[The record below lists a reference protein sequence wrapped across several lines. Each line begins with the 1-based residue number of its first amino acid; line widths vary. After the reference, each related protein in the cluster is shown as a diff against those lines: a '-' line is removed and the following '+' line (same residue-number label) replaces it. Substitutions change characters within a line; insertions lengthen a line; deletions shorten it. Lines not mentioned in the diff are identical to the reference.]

1 MGKLSDALPVGVACA
16 SACTR
21 NNILFIVFRFRFD
34 RVRRL
39 IGRLRKLR
47 KIGNFAM
54 IYDIAI
60 VGAGPAGLS
69 AALYAARFCRSTIVL
84 HNGDARA
91 SRIPKTNNAPGF
103 DDGVAGPH
111 LIERMTRHA
120 ERYGAQFVTANV
132 GRVGRTPTG
141 FEIVSDEGANWSEQA
156 LILATG
162 LHLNQIDLP
171 HDMHET
177 AIADGVLRY
186 CPVCDGYEHR
196 GKRIGVVG
204 CDISGAGEAL
214 FLRQF
219 SKDVTLLPTSKAE
232 LTSAECQELAAASV
246 ETVVSPIIEYRPGTS
261 EFEIFVEGRA
271 EPYVFD
277 VVYPA
282 LGVRPRNELVEMLG
296 IDMTDDG
303 NVAGSAIQG
312 TNVDGVYCAGDIVEG
327 LDQISVAM
335 GHGAIAATKAHNWLR
350 ECDGHTVDAVLESAK

>member
-141 FEIVSDEGANWSEQA
+141 FEIVSDEGANWSARA

-162 LHLNQIDLP
+162 LHLKRDLFSLP
-171 HDMHET
+171 GINAALAEAEKADLVVYSLITLAILPEAART
-177 AIADGVLRY
+177 RLLALNARVAFDSNYRPRLWPDATTAATVRDAAIARASIGLPTLEDEIQMSGETTADAVGLNWQSRGCIETVVKMGVMGCRL
-186 CPVCDGYEHR
+186 PVGDIIAPT
-196 GKRIGVVG
+196 KRLSPI
-204 CDISGAGEAL
+204 DTSGAGDAFNAGYLHARMFGATPTEAA
-214 FLRQF
+214 
-219 SKDVTLLPTSKAE
+219 KE
-232 LTSAECQELAAASV
+232 GNYLAGQV
-246 ETVVSPIIEYRPGTS
+246 LNHP
-261 EFEIFVEGRA
+261 
-271 EPYVFD
+271 
-277 VVYPA
+277 
-282 LGVRPRNELVEMLG
+282 
-296 IDMTDDG
+296 
-303 NVAGSAIQG
+303 
-312 TNVDGVYCAGDIVEG
+312 
-327 LDQISVAM
+327 
-335 GHGAIAATKAHNWLR
+335 GAIPLFS
-350 ECDGHTVDAVLESAK
+350 V

>member
-1 MGKLSDALPVGVACA
+1 MGVACA

-21 NNILFIVFRFRFD
+21 NNMLVMEFCFRFD
-34 RVRRL
+34 QVKCL
-39 IGRLRKLR
+39 DGRLRNLEKS
-47 KIGNFAM
+47 IIVAM

-91 SRIPKTNNAPGF
+91 LRIPKTNNAPGF
-103 DDGVAGPH
+103 DDGVAGPE
-111 LIERMTRHA
+111 LMERMTRHA
-120 ERYGAQFVTANV
+120 ERYGAEFVKANV
-132 GRVGRTPTG
+132 DRVGRTPTG
-141 FEIVSDEGANWSEQA
+141 FEIVSDEGANWSARA

-171 HDMHET
+171 HDMHEA
-177 AIADGVLRY
+177 AIRDGVLRY

-219 SKDVTLLPTSKAE
+219 SKDVTLLPNSDAE
-232 LTSAECQELAAASV
+232 LTAAECQDLDTASV
-246 ETVVSPIIEYRPGTS
+246 KTVVSPIIEYRPGTR
-261 EFEIFVEGRA
+261 EFEIFVEGRV

-277 VVYPA
+277 VIYPA
-282 LGVRPRNELVEMLG
+282 LGVRPRNELVKMLG

-303 NVAGSAIQG
+303 NVADSAIQG

-350 ECDGHTVDAVLESAK
+350 ECDGHTVDAVLDSAK